1 MVFFFV
7 VGRVCVPIDP
17 NRCDEFDPTTVP
29 TLSQVNLFCNDNFL
43 TCIQGRGKLSTGS
56 VICVFFMREVPIYY
70 LTVFGTCIVKLAPFS
85 NTFSCGKRKYHLLTW
100 LKWGYKVYACI
111 SPLHLQFCTIIFF
124 FLNTFCVWILLNIEL
139 YVTLQLIE
147 ELNYE
152 GSRSDVDGGKLITLE
167 QSKFPF
173 VKSSHCRHS
182 VSWTLR
188 VQVMYI
194 NMLSLMLI
202 ATWIPVQLKVV

>member
-1 MVFFFV
+1 MRLGIFTDGIIIIWFCLLIFKEKSWTIKLSPGINCLIEFTLIVWHYMVFFFV

-124 FLNTFCVWILLNIEL
+124 F
-139 YVTLQLIE
+139 
-147 ELNYE
+147 
-152 GSRSDVDGGKLITLE
+152 
-167 QSKFPF
+167 
-173 VKSSHCRHS
+173 
-182 VSWTLR
+182 WTLF
-188 VQVMYI
+188 VSESCLI
-194 NMLSLMLI
+194 LSCM
-202 ATWIPVQLKVV
+202 WRCSW